1 MALMVPPTH
10 PCPPFDNGLVRKGKA
25 TLAAEACAMVGSAS
39 AVEMIG
45 LIGLVGGSGTVR
57 AVRAIGAFDVVG
69 TVKSVEA
76 AELLELALTA
86 DTAFDPPPRRVAS
99 RCFASHCHG
108 NQPPVEGRGC
118 VGWRDRCAAWMR
130 LTSPQGWV
138 YGASREP
145 THPRP
150 GHGQSALTLLR
161 GRGKPTKNPLHK
173 QRVLRCCHYVA
184 EASSIRT
191 CSSHPACTCGPTP
204 RTPAV
209 DPSCQRR
216 CDTARWSDCFPAA
229 TASAH
234 ADCCC
239 PRRCS

>member
-1 MALMVPPTH
+1 MR
-10 PCPPFDNGLVRKGKA
+10 NGRIGQRGRDDRVDRSGRWERNSPGGQGNRGVRRGRHGQKCRGGGTA
-25 TLAAEACAMVGSAS
+25 RAGPNRRYRVRSSAAS
-39 AVEMIG
+39 
-45 LIGLVGGSGTVR
+45 
-57 AVRAIGAFDVVG
+57 
-69 TVKSVEA
+69 
-76 AELLELALTA
+76 
-86 DTAFDPPPRRVAS
+86 RRVAS
-99 RCFASHCHG
+99 LRFALHCHG